1 MMRSPPQPP
10 EKCWYESLENES
22 ASAYKAF
29 CLYRDLGRDRSLR
42 AAYNWHL
49 EEKRLQKGVERASK
63 HSTKKAPPG
72 RWYKWSTDFHWV
84 SRAAAF
90 DSYIERQDI
99 DNLVRERLQ
108 WRRRIRRRRIKCSNQ
123 IDKIATEALS
133 VFQGKESTLA
143 TQPCRWTL
151 RDLAS
156 LISEGEKQAQL
167 AVGEATEE
175 QEAIATLAE
184 TGALP
189 PEVLAALTELF
200 STGVSEQIPETIRE
214 ALLEQSSVI
223 SYQ

>member
-1 MMRSPPQPP
+1 VLIKLFVSTVIWVVIAVCEQPITGIWR
-10 EKCWYESLENES
+10 KSG
-22 ASAYKAF
+22 YK
-29 CLYRDLGRDRSLR
+29 
-42 AAYNWHL
+42 
-49 EEKRLQKGVERASK
+49 RASRGRQN
-63 HSTKKAPPG
+63 TVQKKRRRGGGTNGQPIFIG
-72 RWYKWSTDFHWV
+72 L

-175 QEAIATLAE
+175 QEVIATLAE